1 MFRLP
6 NINGQTDSN
15 KVRQIADFLFQF
27 IRELNIKL
35 EQIEKDIEL
44 LKKNDDTKKGG

>member
-6 NINGQTDSN
+6 NINGQTDSH
-15 KVRQIADFLFQF
+15 KVRQIAEFLFQF
-27 IRELNIKL
+27 IRELNIKV

-44 LKKNDDTKKGG
+44 LKNNDETKKGG

>member
-6 NINGQTDSN
+6 NINGQTDSH
-15 KVRQIADFLFQF
+15 KIKQIAEFLFQF

-44 LKKNDDTKKGG
+44 LKINKDTKKGG